1 MKMFENRTYRSLHN
15 KKGLVSFEISVKQT
29 NLNIQAKSDLSAMAV
44 RAVLECRNHI
54 ENTINAWPEFA
65 ASLIPLHYA
74 GPCPRIISDMLNAG
88 RLANVGPMA
97 AVAGAVA
104 EYTGRALLKYSREI
118 VVENGGDI
126 FIKSDTDTIF
136 SIYAKDSPF
145 SMTTGIRVQAQESSY
160 GMCTSSG
167 TLGHSKSLGTADA
180 ASVMADS
187 CPLADAA
194 ATALGNIIKKP
205 SDIQKAID
213 TIKSISGI
221 RGIVAIKGDHIG
233 LWGDL
238 QIVRL
243 S

>member
-1 MKMFENRTYRSLHN
+1 MHN
-15 KKGLVSFEISVKQT
+15 KKGLVSFEVTVKQT
-29 NLNIQAKSDLSAMAV
+29 NLNIQAETDLSAKAV

-54 ENTINAWPEFA
+54 ENIIQSWPEFA
-65 ASLIPLHYA
+65 GSLVPLSDP
-74 GPCPRIISDMLNAG
+74 GPCPAIISDMLEAG
-88 RLANVGPMA
+88 RLAKVGPMA

-104 EYTGRALLKYSREI
+104 EYTGRALLEYSREI

-126 FIKSDTDTIF
+126 FIKSDSDTVF

-145 SMTTGIRVQAQESSY
+145 SMTTGIRVKAQTGAY

-187 CPLADAA
+187 CSLADAA
-194 ATALGNIIKKP
+194 ATALGNMIKHP

-213 TIKSISGI
+213 TIKSIPGV
-221 RGIVAIKGDHIG
+221 RGIVVIKGDHIG
-233 LWGDL
+233 LWGNL
-238 QIVRL
+238 KLVKL